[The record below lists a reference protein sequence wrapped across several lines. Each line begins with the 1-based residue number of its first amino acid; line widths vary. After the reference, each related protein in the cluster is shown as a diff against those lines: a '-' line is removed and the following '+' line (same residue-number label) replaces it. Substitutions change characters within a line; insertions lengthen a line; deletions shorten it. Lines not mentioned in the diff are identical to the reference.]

1 MTNQVVFNLI
11 MSEYQDLHQK
21 FEYAMKETQV
31 VRPVKQTIFTFSPT
45 DVNYY
50 LITEFLNKAII
61 EVRRGKITIER
72 PVIITPAS
80 MFGNYFEG
88 FDKEQ
93 MEYMEMMVKQLSLRG
108 LQYKYKNVTDNVDL
122 ISGSFDAI
130 LDRINNE
137 IDKDEFNRATVVK
150 GVPDMWSVSLMKC
163 VVEIIAKSF
172 PGNVKELEERGWF
185 NV

>member
-72 PVIITPAS
+72 PAIITPC
-80 MFGNYFEG
+80 
-88 FDKEQ
+88 
-93 MEYMEMMVKQLSLRG
+93 
-108 LQYKYKNVTDNVDL
+108 KYV
-122 ISGSFDAI
+122 
-130 LDRINNE
+130 
-137 IDKDEFNRATVVK
+137 
-150 GVPDMWSVSLMKC
+150 W
-163 VVEIIAKSF
+163 
-172 PGNVKELEERGWF
+172 
-185 NV
+185 